1 MSMISHE
8 ISWWDIFVV
17 QVSML
22 CQWYLTKLVGEIFL
36 GTNDACDTSESVI
49 DVFRISNQSI
59 LVIPVSQVIPVI
71 PVSQVSLA
79 HLWVLFGVIF
89 INLSMAKRS
98 QMLNAF
104 DKQQEWRFGIR
115 HDQPDVWR
123 RCLKYF
129 LEDNWHDKTR
139 CRKCVQQKT
148 FNIIWCGD
156 IWGFERR
163 QNVAFRGRVKSLL
176 TNHQKYSC
184 WKQCDSLM
192 HHWWIT
198 DEC

>member
-1 MSMISHE
+1 MTIIILTIIIIMPPSFSPPSSSSVFPKCLLPSFHILRFKRAPQLRPSHTRVRE
-8 ISWWDIFVV
+8 RSHI
-17 QVSML
+17 
-22 CQWYLTKLVGEIFL
+22 Y
-36 GTNDACDTSESVI
+36 
-49 DVFRISNQSI
+49 
-59 LVIPVSQVIPVI
+59 
-71 PVSQVSLA
+71 SLQRKTR
-79 HLWVLFGVIF
+79 FF
-89 INLSMAKRS
+89 INLSMAKQS

-176 TNHQKYSC
+176 TNHQKYSNL
-184 WKQCDSLM
+184 KHCDKANR
-192 HHWWIT
+192 
-198 DEC
+198 